1 MTKFRKL
8 TTAVVWALICLFGL
22 AVGRYGEQA
31 LRQRLRAEVISQAVV
46 SAAAFSPDDLRGL
59 SGTGG
64 EVSAA
69 AHRTVKERLFRL
81 QVINPQARLL
91 FLLRVAPAT
100 GKGEFLAD
108 SQPPGPG
115 MGFLPG
121 EDISSVFRSEALLG
135 VIRTGQPAIEGPNSD
150 PAGPL
155 VLAYAPVS
163 GASFGQN
170 VGQTDEILGLEIVAS
185 DWVRR
190 SWLRALECAVAA
202 WLALGLPFQALLM
215 NSRQREQR
223 RALRNLL
230 TAIEQSHS
238 AVMIVNLESRIE
250 YVNAGLCEQIGYAR
264 RELIGRLWRDFQQPE
279 TRPELLAEMVANV
292 RSGRAWT
299 GEWFNRRKNEE
310 LYSVRGTITP
320 VRNRQGK
327 MAGFV
332 SVFEDM
338 TEIRRNETI
347 LRAALDRAESG
358 DRTKSRFLATM
369 SHEVRT
375 PLNGIVGF
383 TGLLLETTLSAEQAE
398 YVQTIRT
405 SGEALIQLTSDIL
418 DFARIESGSMKLELQ
433 PANPRACVEDTLDLL
448 AVLAASKNIELLHW
462 VDDDVPAVIMADD
475 SRVRQVLVNLVN
487 NAVKFTEKG
496 LVEVT
501 VRAKRTE
508 SLEAPDSP
516 AWTIKFAV
524 RDTGIGI
531 ASEYG
536 ERLFKPFRQVDESTT
551 RRHGGSGLGLA
562 ISKNLVELMGG
573 EIHFH
578 SAIGSGSVFEFT
590 LPAAEVAGLGRA
602 PASLGRLRVALVAQA
617 GPFRDEFVHLA
628 ARWGVTF
635 LEFDSTAGLGAGAGD
650 WDIAFVE
657 LDDER
662 AALFAGQPPPTWHA
676 ERTYALVPVSLPSEL
691 RVALR
696 GNFCQLINKPLHH
709 DAMASLMAG
718 FRPAATG
725 KEPGKAYGLSV
736 LVVEDNLVNQ
746 RLVQKLLQNLGC
758 TAVVAANGRIA
769 LEKLQSAPAPY
780 DLVLMDLHM
789 PELDGLGAIEKIR
802 AGEAGPVAKALWITV
817 LTADARAAQKEK
829 VLAAGANDYLVKPVS
844 LSELAQ
850 GLQRF
855 LSQR

>member
-8 TTAVVWALICLFGL
+8 TAASVWTLIFLLGL
-22 AVGRYGEQA
+22 ALGRYGERT
-31 LRQRLRAEVISQAVV
+31 LRQRLQAEAISQAVE
-46 SAAAFSPDDLRGL
+46 SAAAFSPEELRGL
-59 SGTGG
+59 SGTGRDI
-64 EVSAA
+64 SATA
-69 AHRTVKERLFRL
+69 YRSTKERLFRL
-81 QVINPQARLL
+81 EAFNPQARLL
-91 FLLRVAPAT
+91 FLLRVSPAT
-100 GKGEFLAD
+100 GQGTFLAD

-115 MGFLPG
+115 VGFLPG
-121 EDISSVFRSEALLG
+121 EDISGVFHSEALLG
-135 VIRTGQPAIEGPNSD
+135 VIRTGQPALEGPNSD

-163 GASFGQN
+163 GSSFGQAA
-170 VGQTDEILGLEIVAS
+170 GRTDEILGLEIIAS
-185 DWVRR
+185 DWSRR
-190 SWLRALECAVAA
+190 EWLRALACAAGT

-223 RALRNLL
+223 GALRNLL

-238 AVMIVNLESRIE
+238 AVMIVNLDSRIE
-250 YVNAGLCEQIGYAR
+250 YVNAGLCEQIGYSR

-279 TRPELLAEMVANV
+279 TRPELLAEMVASV

-327 MAGFV
+327 LAGFV

-347 LRAALDRAESG
+347 LRAALDRAEAG

-398 YVQTIRT
+398 YVQTIRA

-462 VDDDVPAVIMADD
+462 VDEDVPAVIMADD

-501 VRAKRTE
+501 VRAKRAE
-508 SLEAPDSP
+508 SQAGPDSP

-562 ISKNLVELMGG
+562 ITKNLVELMGG
-573 EIHFH
+573 EIQFH

-590 LPAAEVAGLGRA
+590 LPAVEVAGMGRT
-602 PASLGRLRVALVAQA
+602 PSDLSRLRVALVAQA
-617 GPFRDEFVHLA
+617 GPLRDEFVRLA

-635 LEFDSTAGLGAGAGD
+635 LEFDSPASLGAGA

-657 LDDER
+657 LDEER
-662 AALFAGQPPPTWHA
+662 AGQFAGQRPPVWHS
-676 ERTYALVPVSLPSEL
+676 ERTYAIVPVSLPNEL

-696 GNFCQLINKPLHH
+696 ANFCQLINKPLHH

-718 FRPAATG
+718 FRPVAVS
-725 KEPGKAYGLSV
+725 KEPGKAFGLNV

-758 TAVVAANGRIA
+758 TAVVAANGRLA
-769 LEKLQSAPAPY
+769 LEKLLAASDPY

-802 AGEAGPVAKALWITV
+802 AGEAGAVATALWITV

-844 LSELAQ
+844 LTELAQ
-850 GLQRF
+850 SLQRF
-855 LSQR
+855 LNQR